1 MSKKLE
7 ITVFIIII
15 VVLSEWGEH
24 IFPTKLEISDVQIVE
39 AMGMDLD
46 ENNKVSLSLLFE
58 ESENEVKE
66 GRKKEKLLTVSSESF
81 LGTEKGMRYYEDK
94 IFIGSHVKNIIIGE
108 KLAQE
113 NLVRVMEYI
122 GKNGEL
128 RLDSNIYIAKG
139 SSASKLFE
147 DGLGNEYGL
156 ADKINDIAM
165 TEVKGSKKRCVK
177 VIDVIKLLL
186 SNDKVGVIPCI
197 QLVDNGGNQF
207 EGSEINM
214 SEQEKKRIELA
225 GYGVIKKDKLTGY
238 LGNYESSGYD
248 YVKNSI
254 FEENVVLAKDDEV
267 IGLKLIDSDT
277 KIKCE
282 FSDDTL
288 TKAIIKIKVNNSIM
302 ETSSGKNI
310 FAKDLKTI
318 EELENNYIKNIV
330 MATIEY
336 AQKENADF
344 IGIGKSLELK
354 HPYKWRNIE
363 KEWEKIFP
371 TLPIEVE
378 VNSKI
383 NEEYGIL
390 STTNES

>member
-165 TEVKGSKKRCVK
+165 TEVKGSEKRCVK

-214 SEQEKKRIELA
+214 TEQEKKRIELA

-254 FEENVVLAKDDEV
+254 FEENVVLAKYDEV

>member
-254 FEENVVLAKDDEV
+254 FEENVVLAKYDEV

>member
-165 TEVKGSKKRCVK
+165 TEVKGSEKRCVK

-254 FEENVVLAKDDEV
+254 FEENVVLAKYDEV